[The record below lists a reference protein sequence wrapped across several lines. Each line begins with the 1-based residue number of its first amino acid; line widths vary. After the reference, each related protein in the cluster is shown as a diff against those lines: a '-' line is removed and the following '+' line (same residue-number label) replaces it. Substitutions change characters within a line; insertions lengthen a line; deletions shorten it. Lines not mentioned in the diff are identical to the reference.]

1 MKKYDKFYI
10 TLLGESNVG
19 KTSISYFHKEKT
31 FDKSSFTDEIINSHF
46 KKLKFVGD
54 DDEYNFKIIDIPG
67 EERYKNIIQAS
78 IGISDGLLLIFSV
91 DNMESFNKINDWIKV
106 INDKINSKE
115 KALILVGNKI
125 DTNKREVKKEE
136 TEELAR
142 NLRIK
147 YRETS
152 AKTGE
157 GIDEVFQE
165 LYYEIYEKLKPNYFD
180 YSENKINKLN
190 KFIKY

>member
-10 TLLGESNVG
+10 TSLGESNVG

>member
-1 MKKYDKFYI
+1 MKKYDKLYI

-54 DDEYNFKIIDIPG
+54 DEEYNFKIIDIPG
-67 EERYKNIIQAS
+67 QEQYKNISHTS

-91 DNMESFNKINDWIKV
+91 DNMESFNKIKDWVKI
-106 INDKINSKE
+106 INEKIVLKE
-115 KALILVGNKI
+115 KAIILVGNKI
-125 DTNKREVKKEE
+125 DTDKRKVEKEKA
-136 TEELAR
+136 EELAK
-142 NLRIK
+142 NLGIK

-157 GIDEVFQE
+157 GIDEVFQDI
-165 LYYEIYEKLKPNYFD
+165 YYEIYEKFKPNYF
-180 YSENKINKLN
+180 YYNENKINKLN
-190 KFIKY
+190 KYMKY

>member
-1 MKKYDKFYI
+1 M
-10 TLLGESNVG
+10 
-19 KTSISYFHKEKT
+19 
-31 FDKSSFTDEIINSHF
+31 
-46 KKLKFVGD
+46 KFVGD
-54 DDEYNFKIIDIPG
+54 DEEYNFKIIDIPG
-67 EERYKNIIQAS
+67 EERYKNIVQAS

-147 YRETS
+147 YREAS

>member
-165 LYYEIYEKLKPNYFD
+165 LYYEIYKKLKPNYFD

>member
-54 DDEYNFKIIDIPG
+54 DEEYNFKIIDIPG
-67 EERYKNIIQAS
+67 EERYKNIVQAS